1 MKENRIM
8 MPVAVNR
15 HRRPAAQ
22 RWIASAYGAFFPAR
36 FRLAGIV
43 FIGVL
48 AVGLATRL
56 GLALLNGLVFADW
69 SPMAPARMAGW
80 LSLGV
85 LFDAGVAAWIMLPMA
100 LLAWLVPDTPRG
112 RLWLRGAALPLAALL
127 PVVVVVIAAAE
138 LVFWNEFGSRFNF
151 IAVDYLVYSREVI
164 GNIRESYPLPL
175 LLSAVGLA
183 ALAVFAS
190 GARALWGA
198 AGTRVS
204 ASAGGLKRRTRQFAL
219 LALLPVVSA
228 VVIDARW
235 RDYTAN
241 LPSAQL
247 AGNGI
252 LESSHGFG
260 DKEIAYA
267 QSYRTQGVH
276 ENADVLRGEFGAVH
290 RGLVLAGSVA
300 LPIERD
306 VVAAGPPKRLNVV
319 LVSIE
324 SMSAS
329 FMAAFGNHD
338 GITPRLDALARESLF
353 FTDIYAT
360 GTRTVR
366 GLEALTLS
374 MPPTPGHSIVKRPDN
389 ANLFTLGGVLAT
401 QGYEPIYLY
410 GGYSYFDNMQQFF
423 GGNGYTVIDRS
434 SLASGEISAENIW
447 GVADEDLFRLT
458 LRELDRRHAAGR
470 RFFAHVMTTS
480 NHRPYTYP
488 AGRIDI
494 PSGTGRNGAVKYT
507 DWAIG
512 RFLDEARSRPWFD
525 DTVFVFVADH
535 CASARGR
542 TDLPPESFH
551 IPLLVYAPKHIRPER
566 VDTMAS
572 QIDVAPT
579 LLALLNVSYRSRFFG
594 RDILAEGARQPR
606 ALLANYQTV
615 GLLTPGALVELR
627 PKRRVSVVDPANG
640 EPLKPSPDSEAAVR
654 RAIAYYE
661 GASSAYRGGTLHTT
675 GPVVGAAATAVVL
688 P

>member
-1 MKENRIM
+1 MMMPAPVDRM
-8 MPVAVNR
+8 RMPVA
-15 HRRPAAQ
+15 Q
-22 RWIASAYGAFFPAR
+22 RGFARASRLLFPGR
-36 FRLAGIV
+36 FQLAGVV

-48 AVGLATRL
+48 AVALATRL
-56 GLALLNGLVFADW
+56 GLAILNGLAFDDW
-69 SPMAPARMAGW
+69 SPFAPARAAGW
-80 LSLGV
+80 LSLGLV
-85 LFDAGVAAWIMLPMA
+85 FDIAVAAWFMLPMA
-100 LLAWLVPDTPRG
+100 LLAWLAPESPRG
-112 RLWLRGAALPLAALL
+112 RFFLRAVALPLAGLMSVLL
-127 PVVVVVIAAAE
+127 VIIAAAE

-175 LLSAVGLA
+175 LLVAVGFV
-183 ALAVFAS
+183 ALAVFAC
-190 GARALWGA
+190 GARALWRA
-198 AGTRVS
+198 AGTVT
-204 ASAGGLKRRTRQFAL
+204 AVPPGGLKRRTRQFAL
-219 LALLPVVSA
+219 LMLLPALSA
-228 VVIDARW
+228 AAIDARW
-235 RDYTAN
+235 RDYTDS

-247 AGNGI
+247 AGNGVF
-252 LESSHGFG
+252 EFVHAFH
-260 DKEIAYA
+260 DNEIDYA
-267 QSYRTQGVH
+267 QFYRTLSPQ
-276 ENADVLRGEFGAVH
+276 ETADALHAEFGTAH
-290 RGLVLAGSVA
+290 PGQALSGSDA

-306 VVAAGPPKRLNVV
+306 IVAAGPPKRLNVV

-324 SMSAS
+324 SMSAA
-329 FMAAFGNHD
+329 FMEAFGNRD
-338 GITPRLDALARESLF
+338 GITPRLDALTREGLF
-353 FTDIYAT
+353 FTGVYAT

-389 ANLFTLGGVLAT
+389 ANLFTLGGVFAD

-434 SLASGEISAENIW
+434 SLASDEISAENIW

-458 LRELDRRHAAGR
+458 LREIDRRHAAGR
-470 RFFAHVMTTS
+470 LFFAHVMTTS
-480 NHRPYTYP
+480 NHRPYSYP

-572 QIDVAPT
+572 QIDVGPT

-594 RDILAEGARQPR
+594 HDILAEGGSQPR

-627 PKRRVSVVDPANG
+627 PKRRVRVVDPATG
-640 EPLKPSPDSEAAVR
+640 DPLPTGAASEAVER
-654 RAIAYYE
+654 RAMALYG
-661 GASSAYRGGTLHTT
+661 GASSAYRSGALHTST
-675 GPVVGAAATAVVL
+675 SAAGVAASTATWR
-688 P
+688 